1 MLVMFWAIL
10 LDEDDSYDL
19 DNENPLT
26 LSPLS
31 LLRQSIL
38 FMSGRGRGRG
48 GRGRGSAQPLVAMLM
63 MLILMFSPLLH
74 LPDLGLV
81 TKVEVM
87 AVYTKMVLLLMGR
100 MAMSMALLTLT

>member
-1 MLVMFWAIL
+1 
-10 LDEDDSYDL
+10 
-19 DNENPLT
+19 
-26 LSPLS
+26 
-31 LLRQSIL
+31 
-38 FMSGRGRGRG
+38 MSEIKSSSCIKFICG
-48 GRGRGSAQPLVAMLM
+48 GVVVVYNLVAML
-63 MLILMFSPLLH
+63 LISIFSPLLH